1 MEQFKQISGTLF
13 GDTKSHSP
21 EIVWALKRYVETTQ
35 MQSFVN
41 SNTIFSITSIT
52 EGNHSG
58 DPDQEKDIYFVSY
71 SCFDEIA
78 LMGSRVA
85 VHKSSIVDLV
95 REYKLKQI
103 L

>member
-1 MEQFKQISGTLF
+1 MNYFKETSTILF
-13 GDTKSHSP
+13 DDTTSHSS
-21 EIVWALKRYVETTQ
+21 EIVWALKRHIETTQ

-58 DPDQEKDIYFVSY
+58 DPEKENDIYFVSY
-71 SCFDEIA
+71 SCFGGRA

-85 VHKSSIVDLV
+85 VHKSLIIDLV
-95 REYKLKQI
+95 RDYKLNKI

>member
-13 GDTKSHSP
+13 SDSKSHSP

-58 DPDQEKDIYFVSY
+58 DPDQEQDIYFVSY
-71 SCFDEIA
+71 SCFGGIA

>member
-1 MEQFKQISGTLF
+1 MEYFKETSQILF
-13 GDTKSHSP
+13 TDTKSHSP

-35 MQSFVN
+35 ML

-58 DPDQEKDIYFVSY
+58 DIEKEHDIYFVSY
-71 SCFDEIA
+71 SCFGGRA
-78 LMGSRVA
+78 LMGSRLA

-95 REYKLKQI
+95 REYKLNNI

>member
-35 MQSFVN
+35 MKSFVD

-52 EGNHSG
+52 EGNHTG
-58 DPDQEKDIYFVSY
+58 DPDQEQDIYFVSY
-71 SCFDEIA
+71 SCFGGRA

-85 VHKSSIVDLV
+85 VQKSSIVDLV

>member
-35 MQSFVN
+35 MKSFVD

-52 EGNHSG
+52 EGPHPG

-71 SCFDEIA
+71 SCFGGRS

>member
-1 MEQFKQISGTLF
+1 MK
-13 GDTKSHSP
+13 
-21 EIVWALKRYVETTQ
+21 
-35 MQSFVN
+35 SFVD

-52 EGNHSG
+52 EGNHTG
-58 DPDQEKDIYFVSY
+58 DPDQEQDIYFVSY
-71 SCFDEIA
+71 SCFGGRA
-78 LMGSRVA
+78 LMGSRVE

>member
-13 GDTKSHSP
+13 GDTKSHPP
-21 EIVWALKRYVETTQ
+21 EIVWALKRYIETTE
-35 MQSFVN
+35 MRFLVD

-52 EGNHSG
+52 EGPHPG

-71 SCFDEIA
+71 SCFGGRA

-85 VHKSSIVDLV
+85 VHKSSIVDSV

>member
-58 DPDQEKDIYFVSY
+58 DPDQEQDIYFVSY
-71 SCFDEIA
+71 SCFGGRA

-85 VHKSSIVDLV
+85 IHKSSIVDLV
-95 REYKLKQI
+95 REYKLNN
-103 L
+103 LL

>member
-13 GDTKSHSP
+13 GDTKSHPP

-58 DPDQEKDIYFVSY
+58 DPEKEQDLYFVSF
-71 SCFDEIA
+71 SCFGGGA

-85 VHKSSIVDLV
+85 VHKNSIVDLV

>member
-1 MEQFKQISGTLF
+1 MEYFKETSQILF
-13 GDTKSHSP
+13 TDTKSHSP

-35 MQSFVN
+35 MQSFVV

-58 DPDQEKDIYFVSY
+58 DPDQEQDIYFVSY
-71 SCFDEIA
+71 SCFGGRA

-85 VHKSSIVDLV
+85 IHKSSIVDLV